1 MSRYFNEYEDYDENS
16 LEHHGIKGQKWG
28 IRKYQNPD
36 GSLTLEGIK
45 RYRRYTRIMDKK
57 SKKVK
62 DYTKTSDLVA
72 KTLPAGMTV
81 RRITTADENLN
92 GSRLAYF
99 SYTAADKNNVR
110 AITPWLMDARGK
122 SVNDAVEKNYTL
134 NSDIKIP
141 SQKEVDDIMRS
152 IVKDPKERK
161 EVVTASIMDR
171 YFGPGSDMQYY
182 LRAAY
187 DKTLQQKTIDAWVS
201 KGRTRSE
208 SEQMLKTNIKYCV
221 NSFKQ
226 KEAEGESIVKNIADD
241 KILQTNDYHY
251 GKQLITM
258 AFGSQKNDYQ
268 EKVVN
273 ELKKRGY
280 SGMYDNAMISA
291 GTENTPE
298 AYEPIIIFDPGKN
311 LTESKKSEKMDY
323 LKVAEAEYKYRK
335 WQEPIL
341 DKRDNSDYYN
351 WVNDKYVGKSK
362 ASVTNEIKSLRSS
375 GKSISDIAKQMGLSS
390 SAVEYYLTK

>member
-45 RYRRYTRIMDKK
+45 RYRRYTKIMDKK

-110 AITPWLMDARGK
+110 AITPWLMDNRGK

-201 KGRTRSE
+201 EGHTRSE

-221 NSFKQ
+221 NIFKQ

-323 LKVAEAEYKYRK
+323 LKVEDAEYKYRK